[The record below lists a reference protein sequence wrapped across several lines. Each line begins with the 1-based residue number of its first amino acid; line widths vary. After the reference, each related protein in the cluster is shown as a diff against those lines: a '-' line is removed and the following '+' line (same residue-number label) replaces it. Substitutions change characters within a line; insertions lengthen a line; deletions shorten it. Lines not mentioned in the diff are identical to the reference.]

1 MSWDRDLI
9 ADIEVKSAIWNRDKI
24 ALILY
29 INYIYIYIKAKAIPV
44 VLEQM
49 DLLLSTITQDHGI
62 FTAQVNSDSAS
73 SPLVSGIY
81 NLLGFVGFF
90 LGGGVHL

>member
-29 INYIYIYIKAKAIPV
+29 INYIYIYIKAKAIPM

-90 LGGGVHL
+90 

>member
-1 MSWDRDLI
+1 M
-9 ADIEVKSAIWNRDKI
+9 
-24 ALILY
+24 
-29 INYIYIYIKAKAIPV
+29 

-90 LGGGVHL
+90 RRWSPFVSAFLEKNEKTSSADRALL

>member
-29 INYIYIYIKAKAIPV
+29 INYIYIYIKK
-44 VLEQM
+44 LKLFQWC
-49 DLLLSTITQDHGI
+49 
-62 FTAQVNSDSAS
+62 
-73 SPLVSGIY
+73 
-81 NLLGFVGFF
+81 
-90 LGGGVHL
+90 

>member
-29 INYIYIYIKAKAIPV
+29 INYIYIYIKAKAIPM

-73 SPLVSGIY
+73 SPFVSGIY

-90 LGGGVHL
+90 

>member
-90 LGGGVHL
+90 